1 LTPDISGD
9 GSGADALLPDAAF
22 SLKYPDYRAP
32 VLFTGACRSGKSA
45 MALRWAEGRQGRKLY
60 LATAAVLD
68 EEMRLRVAAHQA
80 ARGRQWRTVEAAG
93 RRDLA
98 GLLDDIAGRE
108 PGIGAIVLD
117 CTTLWLAGLMEQGLD
132 DASILDCVDR
142 LAAFCRASPPF
153 ALGVVHNE
161 TGWGLVPE
169 YPLGRRF
176 RDVSGLA
183 GQKLAEA
190 CRTVVLAV
198 CGLPVAIKGL

>member
-1 LTPDISGD
+1 LTGD
-9 GSGADALLPDAAF
+9 RPAVDVFLPGTGFPAEC
-22 SLKYPDYRAP
+22 PDYRAP

-60 LATAAVLD
+60 LATAVALD

-93 RRDLA
+93 SRDLA
-98 GLLDDIAGRE
+98 GVLEGIAGRE
-108 PGIGAIVLD
+108 REIGAIVLD

-132 DASILDCVDR
+132 DAFILDCVDR

-153 ALGVVHNE
+153 ALGIVHNE